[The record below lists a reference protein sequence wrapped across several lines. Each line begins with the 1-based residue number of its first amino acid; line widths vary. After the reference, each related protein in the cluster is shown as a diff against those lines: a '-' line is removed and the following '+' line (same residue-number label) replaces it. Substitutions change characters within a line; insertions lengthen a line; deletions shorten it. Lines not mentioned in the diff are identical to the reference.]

1 VDDEA
6 RRGVDRLTIQEAA
19 RALGISEGAVRK
31 RVTRG
36 TLEHDKGDDERVYV
50 YLSVRDRRGVDDVQ
64 DAGVDPNSSALISE
78 MRDRIRFLEEE
89 VQRKDA
95 ILLNMTEA
103 MKALSPP
110 SENPPE
116 SSESP
121 VPTDTT
127 DTPPETREE
136 PQEAAQS
143 PWWKRM
149 WRPWW

>member
-36 TLEHDKGDDERVYV
+36 TIEHDKGDDGRVYV

-121 VPTDTT
+121 VPTDT
-127 DTPPETREE
+127 PPETREE